1 MAGLQNIRKSLDGI
15 VVKMIVGVIIITF
28 VGSIGWSVFFSSTDA
43 NIIAI
48 VDNQEIDVN
57 DLNYEI
63 RAQNFYLQ
71 ERYKDQD
78 FDLDQETLQKISI
91 ESLIRKA
98 SILNFMRESSLL
110 ITDEV
115 AYLELSKDDS
125 FLEEGRFS
133 LSKFEAIVRSQ
144 GFIPAT
150 YLKRVKEDIAL
161 NFWREGAGSSAF
173 VMDSATQENLRLAEQ
188 TRDIDFIKLNLETVL
203 SGISTTE
210 SGIKNFYDNNQELFF
225 TEKLV
230 DVKYINLSASS
241 LQANIEI
248 KEVDIKDEYNSY
260 IENFDNAIRKTVSHL
275 MINIDDD
282 TNLEQAISVVN
293 DISLQIKSGLNFID
307 LVKEYSE
314 DEGTKDNG
322 GELGTTDG
330 SVFPPEFEQALE
342 EMNEGDISNPIQLD
356 ESVHLLLLT
365 KIQEPIP
372 DNYEDKKETILS
384 NLKADLSNDEFVNL
398 LDQASDLTFS
408 LNELESIGK
417 ELSLPIKF
425 SKSFSRDD
433 APDDLN
439 QTKIL
444 DLLFDNEDFRNNSS
458 IEVLELED
466 GHAIILSLEEYQ
478 PEQIKSFDEVEKE
491 VIDYYKVKLAKLE
504 VNKFASDS
512 IESLNRGL
520 NLSAIAEDNDIELQ
534 SYKNLARNTSLFS
547 NSVVFDIFNLARSD
561 LATAFGSSNLENG
574 DVIIYKLNAVNE
586 QQSEISQE
594 DLKYFKGFISEERK
608 ISELTELQLVSQD
621 LAEIVRKY

>member
-15 VVKMIVGVIIITF
+15 VVKIIVGVIIITF

-71 ERYKDQD
+71 ERFKDQD

-161 NFWREGAGSSAF
+161 NFWREGTGSSAF
-173 VMDSATQENLRLAEQ
+173 VMDSAAQENLRLAEQ

-248 KEVDIKDEYNSY
+248 QEVDIKDEYNSY

-275 MINIDDD
+275 MINVDDD

-293 DISLQIKSGLNFID
+293 DISLQIKSGLNFTD

-384 NLKADLSNDEFVNL
+384 NLKADLSNDEFMNL

-425 SKSFSRDD
+425 SAPFSRDD

-444 DLLFDNEDFRNNSS
+444 DLLFDNEDFRNDSS
-458 IEVLELED
+458 IELLELED
-466 GHAIILSLEEYQ
+466 GRAIILSLEEYQ
-478 PEQIKSFDEVEKE
+478 PEQLKSFDEVEKE

-520 NLSAIAEDNDIELQ
+520 NLSAIAEENDIELQ

-561 LATAFGSSNLENG
+561 LTTAFGSSNLENG

-594 DLKYFKGFISEERK
+594 DLKSFKGFINEERK
-608 ISELTELQLVSQD
+608 ISELAELQLASQD